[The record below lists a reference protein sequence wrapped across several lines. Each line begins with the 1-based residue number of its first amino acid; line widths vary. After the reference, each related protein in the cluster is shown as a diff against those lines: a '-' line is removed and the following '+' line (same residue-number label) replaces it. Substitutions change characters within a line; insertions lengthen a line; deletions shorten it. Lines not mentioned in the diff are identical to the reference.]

1 MSYKIYFVCDNYNN
15 WETYNCDNNKESYD
29 EMINNLKYAVYEH
42 GGGSVYIYNDKGD
55 YIDEL
60 NVYSV
65 PTVIYKID
73 DNVSFI
79 LDEKEYTGTIA
90 IVDKFGTFFDN
101 LQPYYDIY
109 IMHGEEKILVK
120 HIPQSNIKG
129 KI

>member
-1 MSYKIYFVCDNYNN
+1 MYYKIYFECSNYNN
-15 WETYNCDNNKESYD
+15 WETYDCDNNKESYD
-29 EMINNLKYAVYEH
+29 KMINDLKHAIYEY
-42 GGGSVYIYNDKGD
+42 GGGDAYIYNDKGD
-55 YIDEL
+55 YIDKL
-60 NVYSV
+60 SIYSI

-90 IVDKFGTFFDN
+90 IVDEFGTFFDN
-101 LQPYYDIY
+101 SQPYYDIY
-109 IMHGEEKILVK
+109 IMYGEEKILVK

>member
-1 MSYKIYFVCDNYNN
+1 MLQVKYH
-15 WETYNCDNNKESYD
+15 
-29 EMINNLKYAVYEH
+29 IN
-42 GGGSVYIYNDKGD
+42 
-55 YIDEL
+55 
-60 NVYSV
+60 
-65 PTVIYKID
+65 

-101 LQPYYDIY
+101 SQPYYDIY
-109 IMHGEEKILVK
+109 IMYGEEKILVK